1 MLFITSYQFCGWKKE
16 NDQELMRVMQKD
28 INYHGDCYFLNHFYH
43 ISFISCKNVH
53 YFVSLYLMRR
63 KGIGITF
70 LSLLS

>member
-1 MLFITSYQFCGWKKE
+1 
-16 NDQELMRVMQKD
+16 MRAMQKD

-43 ISFISCKNVH
+43 ISFISYTKVN